1 MKKTLV
7 TRRPKRGMAL
17 IMTMLIVLVM
27 MVLVGSMLGVLSGE
41 LSGVS
46 FAGFDNRALYS
57 ADAGVQFAQ
66 EQIDNYA
73 LNNATPPPSASWTE
87 TLPADPSGN
96 TSTFTVALD
105 PTPYLRNGNLYYLV
119 HSQGL
124 APNGGNRKVDAI
136 LEVQSYTHYQYYTY
150 QNASGNYFVSGINS
164 FDGPVYLQ
172 GTSNKL
178 NIQWYNINKPIFLS
192 TAVIAGSYGFSPSTP
207 TTNSQWTQVI
217 AGGSANL
224 TQTTKVGYV
233 PYPPTGSTYLAA
245 NQAFNG
251 SSGTTALPAPATKG
265 VYMNGALAKSGSGSL
280 NSGIFI
286 QGNANIA
293 MTSPTATT
301 EVFTISPVTL
311 AELSPYSSTY
321 SNDYTNTVPTTT
333 TITVDYSA
341 NTTKVVDGASAP
353 VTYTGVPQNQPT
365 GSTATQNGSIFVN
378 GNVDSLAG
386 TLNGQ
391 YTIAVPD
398 IQTSSTTNVKDIIA
412 TNNIM
417 LKADPTAGAS
427 DDVLG
432 LMCDNFNLGPA
443 SITPNVLNIQA
454 DIIAGNQYEANNNKT
469 DGGFGTVDSVGS
481 LPLKTSVNIY
491 GSVIQNEVKPLG
503 QFDSGSGTLVK
514 GWSDTYNYDTRQMT
528 PPDWPTLGTGLV
540 AWKDAGSP
548 TY

>member
-1 MKKTLV
+1 
-7 TRRPKRGMAL
+7 MAL
-17 IMTMLIVLVM
+17 IMTMMIVLIM
-27 MVLVGSMLGVLSGE
+27 MVLVGSMLGVITGE
-41 LSGVS
+41 LNSVS

-73 LNNATPPPSASWTE
+73 ANNATPPPSSSWNE
-87 TLPADPSGN
+87 SLPADPTGRVAS
-96 TSTFTVALD
+96 FTVNLD
-105 PTPYLRNGNLYYLV
+105 PTPFLRNGNLYYLV
-119 HSQGL
+119 HSEGL
-124 APNGGNRKVDAI
+124 APGGGDRKVDAI
-136 LEVQSYTHYQYYTY
+136 LEVQSYTHYAYYTY
-150 QNASGNYFVSGINS
+150 QNESGNYFVSGINS

-178 NIQWYNINKPIFLS
+178 NFAWYNINKPIFLS
-192 TAVIAGSYGFSPSTP
+192 TAVIAGNYGFTPSTP

-233 PYPPTGSTYLAA
+233 PYPPIGSSYAAA

-251 SSGTTALPAPATKG
+251 TTGTSSLPAPSVNG
-265 VYMNGALAKSGSGSL
+265 VYVNGALAKTGSGAL
-280 NSGIFI
+280 TSGLFI
-286 QGNANIA
+286 QGNANIV
-293 MTSPTATT
+293 MSSTTATN
-301 EVFTISPVTL
+301 EIFTISPVT
-311 AELSPYSSTY
+311 AAGVSAYGSSY
-321 SNDYTNTVPTTT
+321 SNDYTNTIPNNVI
-333 TITVDYSA
+333 ITVDYSA
-341 NTTKVVDGASAP
+341 NTTKVADGTSPA

-378 GNVDSLAG
+378 GNVDSITG

-391 YTIAVPD
+391 YTLAVPD
-398 IQTSSTTNVKDIIA
+398 IQTSSITDVKDIIA
-412 TNNIM
+412 TGNIGY
-417 LKADPTAGAS
+417 KADPTLGPS

-443 SITPNVLNIQA
+443 SITPNVIKIQS
-454 DIIAGNQYEANNNKT
+454 DIIAGNQYEAT
-469 DGGFGTVDSVGS
+469 HSQSDGGFGTVDNVNS

-503 QFDSGSGTLVK
+503 VFDSTSGSLLK
-514 GWSDTYNYDTRQMT
+514 GWSDTYNFDTRQMT

-548 TY
+548 IY